1 MASLEN
7 SRSILAEAQAEK
19 VKRSQIVIAEETK
32 KQKLDQQ
39 VQELHSRGQTTVD
52 MEKNFPNLRCL
63 QKLLYKGTRITWAKN
78 KKGKEKD
85 GYIIRGFVV
94 NHNGTDVQ
102 TFELDKSNL
111 TNKNVHDFVWDYV
124 GAGIS
129 NEWNKVGQS

>member
-1 MASLEN
+1 LEK
-7 SRSILAEAQAEK
+7 SKSILAEAQAEK
-19 VKRSQIVIAEETK
+19 VKKSQIVIAEETK

-39 VQELHSRGQTTVD
+39 VQEVHSRGLTTVD
-52 MEKNFPNLRCL
+52 MEKNFPNLRRL
-63 QKLLYKGTRITWAKN
+63 QSLLYKGTRITWAKN
-78 KKGKEKD
+78 KKSKDKD
-85 GYIIRGFVV
+85 GCIIRGFVC

-111 TNKNVHDFVWDYV
+111 NNKCVHDFVWDYV

>member
-1 MASLEN
+1 
-7 SRSILAEAQAEK
+7 
-19 VKRSQIVIAEETK
+19 
-32 KQKLDQQ
+32 
-39 VQELHSRGQTTVD
+39 

-111 TNKNVHDFVWDYV
+111 NVILV
-124 GAGIS
+124 S
-129 NEWNKVGQS
+129 RTQSKLDSVAAEIIGKYPKGKYI